1 MSPREFA
8 EEDQERLTL
17 DEVRS
22 RVESLTTADFKM
34 IERLAHHYAV
44 GTCLEAGD
52 LVCEAFVAVLCDRTC
67 AGDVDIV
74 VYLAGVMKSVAY
86 ARRRS
91 ARRSAVGPFAPNPE
105 TVENLP
111 DEIIDAEAAIIL
123 TEEEN
128 AMAKVVQK
136 ISDAL
141 TGDEQAQLCLAGWAE
156 GYRGAELRDFIG
168 VDQATLDY
176 VGKKIRRTAK
186 KLFPNGWRYE
196 Q

>member
-1 MSPREFA
+1 MSHREFA
-8 EEDQERLTL
+8 EEDRERLTL

-22 RVESLTTADFKM
+22 RLEGLTTADFKK
-34 IERLAHHYAV
+34 IERVAHHYA
-44 GTCLEAGD
+44 GANLEAGD
-52 LVCEAFVAVLCDRTC
+52 LVCEAFVVVLSDRTC
-67 AGDVDIV
+67 ARDVDIV
-74 VYLAGVMKSVAY
+74 GYLAGVMRSVAY
-86 ARRRS
+86 SRRRS
-91 ARRSAVGPFAPNPE
+91 ARRSVVLPFTADTPAVE
-105 TVENLP
+105 SVP

-123 TEEEN
+123 NEEED

-156 GYRGAELRDFIG
+156 GYRGAELRAFIG

-176 VGKKIRRTAK
+176 VGKKIRRMAN